1 MSDLVA
7 CKSRRNKTGF
17 RGTRPSECHQYTHR
31 LTLKRHKSRVSHYH
45 NLCHFFFLFHHSFAG
60 RSHAIIIFHSMIL
73 IRRGENYL
81 SNNSLY
87 VAIKYLDSEYRP
99 IDQIGVRRPLIGR
112 RNVDIDDMHTVWN

>member
-1 MSDLVA
+1 MPSIYTPVDIEETQIACVA
-7 CKSRRNKTGF
+7 LSQF
-17 RGTRPSECHQYTHR
+17 VP
-31 LTLKRHKSRVSHYH
+31 
-45 NLCHFFFLFHHSFAG
+45 FFVLFHHSFAG

-112 RNVDIDDMHTVWN
+112 RNVDIDDMHSVWN